1 MYTSEG
7 ARKNNKEIEN
17 ELKLEKK
24 KGKGKRPTPALQP
37 SPACPHWQA

>member
-24 KGKGKRPTPALQP
+24 KGKRKEACV
-37 SPACPHWQA
+37 SPAA